1 MPRAKPRSDRLFF
14 WIVIS
19 ITLFGFFIFSS
30 ASLGLLNRD
39 GANFSHV
46 LIKQLIILIGSLIL
60 FLVVSKID
68 YKYWRKFSP
77 YILGIGVVL
86 TLMVFI
92 PGLGLTSGGARRWLV
107 LGSWAFQPTEFLKFG
122 AIIFLATW
130 FSRSPQLT
138 QSWQYGFT
146 PFLVLMGA
154 IGLILALQPDIDA
167 IFLIF
172 IAGLA
177 MFYAAGAKWKQL
189 GAILLIAIAA
199 FGIIAVNKPY
209 ILGRIKTFFNPNQ
222 NVLSASYQV
231 NQSLIAVGSG
241 GITGRGFGQSLQKF
255 KYLPEPIGDS
265 VFAVAAE
272 EFGFIGCMVI
282 IGLFLAL
289 TLSGLK
295 IATRTT
301 NTFGRLTIVGI
312 VIMFIAG
319 AFSNIASMLALIPL
333 SGTPLIFIS
342 HGGTALVMALVQAGI
357 ILNISK
363 HPA

>member
-1 MPRAKPRSDRLFF
+1 
-14 WIVIS
+14 
-19 ITLFGFFIFSS
+19 
-30 ASLGLLNRD
+30 
-39 GANFSHV
+39 
-46 LIKQLIILIGSLIL
+46 
-60 FLVVSKID
+60 
-68 YKYWRKFSP
+68 
-77 YILGIGVVL
+77 
-86 TLMVFI
+86 
-92 PGLGLTSGGARRWLV
+92 
-107 LGSWAFQPTEFLKFG
+107 
-122 AIIFLATW
+122 
-130 FSRSPQLT
+130 
-138 QSWQYGFT
+138 
-146 PFLVLMGA
+146 MGA